1 MDLFCQYQ
9 LSRLSLNWAIK
20 PSRLLGAI
28 APQRYR
34 DKLEIQVFGWLK
46 WWGRAGFVERLLV
59 SRLILSLN
67 PPLHWI
73 YCADIRFID

>member
-1 MDLFCQYQ
+1 MCQDQ
-9 LSRLSLNWAIK
+9 IDRLTGNWAIK

-28 APQRYR
+28 ASQRYG
-34 DKLEIQVFGWLK
+34 DKLGIQVFGWLR

-73 YCADIRFID
+73 YCADIRLID

>member
-1 MDLFCQYQ
+1 M
-9 LSRLSLNWAIK
+9 
-20 PSRLLGAI
+20 LGAI
-28 APQRYR
+28 ASQRYG
-34 DKLEIQVFGWLK
+34 DKLGIQMFGWLR

-73 YCADIRFID
+73 YCADIRLID